1 MPGLPGFS
9 DNPFRDR
16 HDLIRAATAIIKP
29 LGQYRSKSN
38 ARVKLF
44 PSTAAA
50 FDDVAAQLEG
60 FARPLWAISS
70 LVDKSTDPSL
80 RSWLR
85 GIEAGVDP
93 ENPEYWGHLG
103 SFDQRMVE
111 MESIAFA
118 LLTEP
123 HVILSFLNPES
134 TKNLEKWL
142 QQINKF
148 DMPRNNWRWF
158 RVLVNLALMKVL
170 GSDKE
175 KARQAMDAD
184 FELLDQF
191 YLGEGWSSDGAWGE
205 DRKQADYYSGSFAMQ
220 FAQLLYV
227 HFAVDDV
234 KRVAKYRQ
242 QAIEFA
248 SEYWRYFDT
257 NGAAIPFGRS
267 MTYRFACGAFWSALA
282 LSEVQSSEPRLS
294 LGTIKGLLL
303 RHLRWWAK
311 HPEIFNSDGT
321 MNIGYAYP
329 NMYISEDYNSRQS
342 VYWCLKSFVVLGLP
356 SDHPFWTVQEEP
368 HPIYGL
374 IPSAR
379 HPDNART
386 FPAPHQI
393 VCHSEE
399 HHYLLSAGQM
409 TTKMFKAREAK
420 YGKFAYSSAFGY
432 SVPTGME
439 LHQIAP
445 DSTLTVKLDE
455 DGPWRV
461 RSQPVD
467 VRFDTILIHSAKGR
481 GHLPSTTST
490 WRPVESVDIAIQTT
504 LIPLTYHYPGWHLR
518 IHRIRGLGAVNGI
531 PWFNCFE
538 MVDSSFA
545 VDALTDAGYHI
556 PANDTSKIKH
566 HGQFAEGYVTEQ
578 ASVLVK
584 SRRGVSG
591 IVDLT
596 PSIHLKGGLA
606 RDQAKLGRRGYL
618 IQADPNTNLVSQKT
632 LIPSIRYSG
641 AGAAGNQSNMPVA
654 SEAPLS
660 AFVVT
665 AVFGVSNVNQSMEHV
680 PNDWY
685 YLQDDWAY
693 KNMLEI
699 DVTAAGETHISIQ
712 QVTPRGASG
721 RGPT

>member
-16 HDLIRAATAIIKP
+16 HDLLRAATAIVKP
-29 LGQYRSKSN
+29 LEQYRSKSR
-38 ARVKLF
+38 ARVKLY
-44 PSTAAA
+44 PSTAAG

-60 FARPLWAISS
+60 FARPLWAISG
-70 LVDKSTDPSL
+70 LVDKSTDNTM
-80 RSWLR
+80 RSWIR

-93 ENPEYWGHLG
+93 DNVEYWGHLG

-123 HVILSFLNPES
+123 HVMLSFLNPES
-134 TKNLEKWL
+134 IKNLEKWL
-142 QQINKF
+142 RQINNF

-158 RVLVNLALMKVL
+158 RVLVNLALIKVL
-170 GSDKE
+170 GPDKE

-191 YLGEGWSSDGAWGE
+191 HIGEGWSSDGVWGD
-205 DRKQADYYSGSFAMQ
+205 DRKQADYYSGSFAIQ

-227 HFAVDDV
+227 HCAVDDE

-242 QAIEFA
+242 QATEFA

-282 LSEVQSSEPRLS
+282 LSDIQSPESRLS

-303 RHLRWWAK
+303 RHLRWWATQ
-311 HPEIFNSDGT
+311 PEIFNSDGT

-329 NMYISEDYNSRQS
+329 NMYMSESYNSRQS

-356 SDHPFWTVQEEP
+356 SDHPFWTAQEEP
-368 HPIYGL
+368 HPIYAL
-374 IPSAR
+374 MPSAR
-379 HPDNART
+379 HPDTARV

-393 VCHSEE
+393 VCNSEE

-409 TTKMFKAREAK
+409 TTQMFKAREAK

-432 SVPTGME
+432 SVPTGLE

-445 DSTLTVKLDE
+445 DSTLTVRLDE

-467 VRFDTILIHSAKGR
+467 VRFDTIPIHSAKGR
-481 GHLPSTTST
+481 GHLPSITSS
-490 WRPVESVDIAIQTT
+490 WRPVKSLELTIQTT
-504 LIPLTYHYPGWHLR
+504 LVPLTHHYPGWHLR
-518 IHRIRGLGAVNGI
+518 IHQIRGLGAVNST
-531 PWFNCFE
+531 PWSNNFE

-545 VDALTDAGYHI
+545 VDGHTDTGYHI
-556 PANDTSKIKH
+556 PAIDTAKIKH
-566 HGQFAEGYVTEQ
+566 DGQFAEGYVGEQ
-578 ASVLVK
+578 SSVLVK

-596 PSIHLKGGLA
+596 PSIHLKGGLHH
-606 RDQAKLGRRGYL
+606 DEVKLGCRGYL
-618 IQADPNTNLVSQKT
+618 IEADPNTNLVAQKT
-632 LIPSIRYSG
+632 LIPSILYSG
-641 AGAAGNQSNMPVA
+641 ACTMGDQSSVA
-654 SEAPLS
+654 SEARLS
-660 AFVVT
+660 AFVAT
-665 AVFGVSNVNQSMEHV
+665 AVFGVSNVNQSIEYV

-685 YLQDDWAY
+685 YLKDDWSSM
-693 KNMLEI
+693 NMLEI
-699 DVTAAGETHISIQ
+699 DVTGAGETQISIQ
-712 QVTPRGASG
+712 EATRPQALG
-721 RGPT
+721 RGPM

>member
-16 HDLIRAATAIIKP
+16 HDLLRAATAIIKP
-29 LGQYRSKSN
+29 LEQYRSKSK
-38 ARVKLF
+38 ARVKLY
-44 PSTAAA
+44 PSTAAG

-60 FARPLWAISS
+60 FARPLWAISG

-118 LLTEP
+118 LLMEP
-123 HVILSFLNPES
+123 QVILSSLNSES
-134 TKNLEKWL
+134 LENLKQWL
-142 QQINKF
+142 KQINSF
-148 DMPRNNWRWF
+148 DMPQNNWRWF
-158 RVLVNLALMKVL
+158 RVLVNLALAKVL
-170 GSDKE
+170 GSDEE

-191 YLGEGWSSDGAWGE
+191 YLGEGWSSDGVWGD
-205 DRKQADYYSGSFAMQ
+205 DRKQADYYSGSFAIQ

-227 HFAVDDV
+227 RCAVDDE

-242 QAIEFA
+242 QAMDFA

-282 LSEVQSSEPRLS
+282 LSDIQSSNSRIS
-294 LGTIKGLLL
+294 LGAVKGLLL

-311 HPEIFNSDGT
+311 QPEIFNSDGT

-329 NMYISEDYNSRQS
+329 NMYMSEDYNSRQS

-368 HPIYGL
+368 HPIYSL
-374 IPSAR
+374 VPSAR
-379 HPDNART
+379 HPDTARI

-432 SVPTGME
+432 SVPAGLE
-439 LHQIAP
+439 LHQVAP
-445 DSTLTVKLDE
+445 DSTLAVTLDGGE
-455 DGPWRV
+455 PWRV

-467 VRFDTILIHSAKGR
+467 VRFDTIPVHSAKGH
-481 GHLPSTTST
+481 GHLPSITST
-490 WRPVESVDIAIQTT
+490 WRPVKNLDLEIQTT
-504 LIPLTYHYPGWHLR
+504 LVPLTYHYPGWHLR
-518 IHRIRGLGAVNGI
+518 IHHIKGLGEVNGI
-531 PWFNCFE
+531 PWFNSFE

-556 PANDTSKIKH
+556 PAIDRAKIKH
-566 HGQFAEGYVTEQ
+566 EGHFAEGYVTEGS
-578 ASVLVK
+578 SVLVK
-584 SRRGVSG
+584 SRGGVSG

-596 PSIHLKGGLA
+596 PSIHLKGELR
-606 RDQAKLGRRGYL
+606 RDEPKLGGRGYL
-618 IQADPNTNLVSQKT
+618 IHADPNTNLVAQKT

-641 AGAAGNQSNMPVA
+641 AGTLGNQSNVV
-654 SEAPLS
+654 SEAPPS
-660 AFVVT
+660 AIVAT
-665 AVFGVSNVNQSMEHV
+665 AVFGVSNVNQSMEYV

-685 YLQDDWAY
+685 YLKDDWGSM
-693 KNMLEI
+693 NMLDI
-699 DVTAAGETHISIQ
+699 DVTAAGETNISIQ
-712 QVTPRGASG
+712 QATPPGTLE
-721 RGPT
+721 RGPL

>member
-16 HDLIRAATAIIKP
+16 HDLLRAATAIIRP
-29 LGQYRSKSN
+29 LEQYRSKSK
-38 ARVKLF
+38 ARVKLY
-44 PSTAAA
+44 PSTAAG
-50 FDDVAAQLEG
+50 FDDIAAQLEG
-60 FARPLWAISS
+60 FARPLWAISG
-70 LVDKSTDPSL
+70 LVDKSVEPSM

-123 HVILSFLNPES
+123 HVILSFLNLES
-134 TKNLEKWL
+134 TKNLEQWL
-142 QQINKF
+142 QQINNF

-170 GSDKE
+170 GSDKD

-191 YLGEGWSSDGAWGE
+191 YLGEGWSSDGVWGD
-205 DRKQADYYSGSFAMQ
+205 DRKQADYYSGSFAIQ

-227 HFAVDDV
+227 HCAVDDE

-242 QAIEFA
+242 QAMEFA

-282 LSEVQSSEPRLS
+282 LSGIQSSECRLS
-294 LGTIKGLLL
+294 LGTIKGLLM

-311 HPEIFNSDGT
+311 QTEIFNPDGT

-329 NMYISEDYNSRQS
+329 NMYMSEDYNSRQS

-368 HPIYGL
+368 HPIYAL
-374 IPSAR
+374 NPSAR
-379 HPDNART
+379 HPDTARL

-409 TTKMFKAREAK
+409 TTQMFKAREAK

-432 SVPTGME
+432 SIPTGLE

-445 DSTLTVKLDE
+445 DSTLAVKLDD

-461 RSQPVD
+461 RSQPFD
-467 VRFDTILIHSAKGR
+467 IRFDTIPIHSAKGR
-481 GHLPSTTST
+481 GHLPSITST
-490 WRPVESVDIAIQTT
+490 WRPVKSLYLTIQTT
-504 LIPLTYHYPGWHLR
+504 LVPLTFHYPGWHLR
-518 IHRIRGLGAVNGI
+518 IHHIRGLGAVNGI
-531 PWFNCFE
+531 PWFNDLE

-545 VDALTDAGYHI
+545 VNGFTDQGYHI
-556 PANDTSKIKH
+556 SAVDTAKIKH
-566 HGQFAEGYVTEQ
+566 DGQFAEGCVTDK
-578 ASVLVK
+578 SSILVK
-584 SRRGVSG
+584 SHGGVSG

-596 PSIHLKGGLA
+596 PSINLKGGIH
-606 RDQAKLGRRGYL
+606 RDEVKLECRGYL
-618 IQADPNTNLVSQKT
+618 IQADPNTNLVTQKT

-641 AGAAGNQSNMPVA
+641 AGALGDQSNVA
-654 SEAPLS
+654 SEARLS
-660 AFVVT
+660 AFVAT
-665 AVFGVSNVNQSMEHV
+665 AVFGVSNVNQSMDYV

-685 YLQDDWAY
+685 YLKGDWSSM
-693 KNMLEI
+693 NMLDI
-699 DVTAAGETHISIQ
+699 DVTAAGETQISIQ
-712 QVTPRGASG
+712 QTTPPGALG
-721 RGPT
+721 RGSM

>member
-9 DNPFRDR
+9 DNPFWDR
-16 HDLIRAATAIIKP
+16 HDLLRAATAIIKP
-29 LGQYRSKSN
+29 LEQYRSKSK
-38 ARVKLF
+38 ARVKLY
-44 PSTAAA
+44 PSTAAG

-60 FARPLWAISS
+60 FARPLWAISG
-70 LVDKSTDPSL
+70 LVDESTDNTM
-80 RSWLR
+80 RSWIR

-93 ENPEYWGHLG
+93 ENVEYWGHLG

-123 HVILSFLNPES
+123 HVMLSFLNPES
-134 TKNLEKWL
+134 IKNLEQWL
-142 QQINKF
+142 QQINNF
-148 DMPRNNWRWF
+148 DMPQNNWRWF

-170 GSDKE
+170 ESDKE

-191 YLGEGWSSDGAWGE
+191 YLEEGWSSDGVWGE
-205 DRKQADYYSGSFAMQ
+205 DRKQADYYSGSFAIQ

-227 HFAVDDV
+227 RCAVDDER
-234 KRVAKYRQ
+234 RVAKYRQ
-242 QAIEFA
+242 QAMEFA

-282 LSEVQSSEPRLS
+282 LSGIQSSESRLS

-311 HPEIFNSDGT
+311 QPEIFNSDGT

-329 NMYISEDYNSRQS
+329 NMYMSEAYNSRQS

-368 HPIYGL
+368 HPIYAL

-379 HPDNART
+379 HPDTARV

-409 TTKMFKAREAK
+409 TTQMFKAREAK

-432 SVPTGME
+432 SVPTGLE

-445 DSTLTVKLDE
+445 DSTLTVKLDD
-455 DGPWRV
+455 DGPWKV

-467 VRFDTILIHSAKGR
+467 VRFDTIPIHSSKGR
-481 GHLPSTTST
+481 DHLPSITST
-490 WRPVESVDIAIQTT
+490 WRPVPSLDLTIQTT
-504 LIPLTYHYPGWHLR
+504 LVPLTYHYPGWHLR
-518 IHRIRGLGAVNGI
+518 IHQIRGLGAVNGI
-531 PWFNCFE
+531 TSFNSFE

-545 VDALTDAGYHI
+545 LDGLTDPGYHI
-556 PANDTSKIKH
+556 PAIDTAKIKEE
-566 HGQFAEGYVTEQ
+566 GQFAGGYVTEQ
-578 ASVLVK
+578 SSVLVK
-584 SRRGVSG
+584 SRGGVSG

-596 PSIHLKGGLA
+596 PSIHLKGGPH
-606 RDQAKLGRRGYL
+606 REEAKLGCRGYL
-618 IQADPNTNLVSQKT
+618 IQEEPNTNLVAQKT

-641 AGAAGNQSNMPVA
+641 TVAMGNQSNVA
-654 SEAPLS
+654 SEAPQS
-660 AFVVT
+660 AFVAT
-665 AVFGVSNVNQSMEHV
+665 AVFGVSNVNQSMEYV

-685 YLQDDWAY
+685 YLQGDWDSM
-693 KNMLEI
+693 NMLEI
-699 DVTAAGETHISIQ
+699 EVTAAGETHISIQ
-712 QVTPRGASG
+712 EATPRAFG
-721 RGPT
+721 RGHM